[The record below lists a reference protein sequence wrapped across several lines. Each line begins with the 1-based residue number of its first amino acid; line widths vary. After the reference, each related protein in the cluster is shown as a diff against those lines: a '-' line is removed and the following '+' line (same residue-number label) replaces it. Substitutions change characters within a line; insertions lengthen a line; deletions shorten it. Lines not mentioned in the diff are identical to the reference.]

1 MSRAVAGVKPLCGL
15 ARVVSENSLRATKG
29 PLRWTG
35 GASAV
40 ATSHHREVV
49 IYVYTAMISSRLG
62 REYKRHYGAGTGNY
76 LPAKPPERAAYL
88 VYRRIPSAA
97 PQCPRAR
104 SVELFIFEQSPRLY
118 QSFLSAPFLSGA
130 RAGAA
135 GMSGTKKVWPG

>member
-29 PLRWTG
+29 PLRSVGHRG
-35 GASAV
+35 GARV
-40 ATSHHREVV
+40 AGHPAHREVV
-49 IYVYTAMISSRLG
+49 IYVYTAMVSSRLG

-76 LPAKPPERAAYL
+76 LPAKPPERAA
-88 VYRRIPSAA
+88 PSSYPICSAL
-97 PQCPRAR
+97 CPRAR

>member
-1 MSRAVAGVKPLCGL
+1 MWR
-15 ARVVSENSLRATKG
+15 LRATKG

-40 ATSHHREVV
+40 GDIAHREVV
-49 IYVYTAMISSRLG
+49 IYVYTSLWSRLVWDVSTNAITARVQG
-62 REYKRHYGAGTGNY
+62 ITY
-76 LPAKPPERAAYL
+76 LQNHRSERPISCIDVSHL
-88 VYRRIPSAA
+88 QRPSA
-97 PQCPRAR
+97 PRAR

>member
-15 ARVVSENSLRATKG
+15 ARACRVREQSVRLRVLFVG
-29 PLRWTG
+29 P
-35 GASAV
+35 V
-40 ATSHHREVV
+40 ARRDNRHPHREVV
-49 IYVYTAMISSRLG
+49 IYVYTAMVSSRLG

-76 LPAKPPERAAYL
+76 LPAKPPERAA
-88 VYRRIPSAA
+88 PSSYPICSAL
-97 PQCPRAR
+97 CPRAR

>member
-1 MSRAVAGVKPLCGL
+1 MV
-15 ARVVSENSLRATKG
+15 
-29 PLRWTG
+29 
-35 GASAV
+35 
-40 ATSHHREVV
+40 
-49 IYVYTAMISSRLG
+49 SSRLG

-88 VYRRIPSAA
+88 VSHLQRPR
-97 PQCPRAR
+97 RAR
-104 SVELFIFEQSPRLY
+104 AHAQLNLELFIFEQSPRLY